1 MRIAINCRSFLLK
14 NYTGIGRYAYNL
26 VKSLSFLDYESEYVL
41 YARKGLFDFKR
52 ALPKVG
58 GKNFHPCI
66 DWQGQ
71 GPAKAL
77 KLVDIYHS
85 PSPDRLPDIKAKI
98 IVTVH
103 DRIYKM
109 YPQGHTEETID
120 ATQKY
125 FEEMMERA
133 DKIIC
138 CSKNTLEDLKKFF
151 PVDERK
157 TAVVYQGVDGKVFH
171 RLGAEEE
178 KEAGR
183 FLEEKGITSSF
194 LLFIGTIE
202 PRKNLS
208 NLIKAFALLKQ
219 QKAFDGKLVVA
230 GMKGWMQEHIS
241 SMIAQEG
248 LGRDVIF
255 LGYLSDFELCALY
268 NKTKAFVF
276 PSFYEGF
283 GFPILEAFQC
293 GAAVVTSKSSSCG
306 EVASNGAVLI
316 DPSSPDDIASGIKK
330 ILSDERFVSALKEKA
345 LRRAQDFSFEKT
357 AQETFKV
364 YQEVYQKV

>member
-26 VKSLSFLDYESEYVL
+26 VKSLSSVDHENEYVL
-41 YARKGLFDFKR
+41 YARKGLLDFKR
-52 ALPKVG
+52 ALPNIG
-58 GKNFHPCI
+58 GKKFYPCI

-77 KLVDIYHS
+77 KSIDIYHS

-103 DRIYKM
+103 DLIYKM
-109 YPQGHTEETID
+109 YPQGHTQETLD
-120 ATQKY
+120 ATQEY
-125 FEEMMERA
+125 FQQMMERA

-138 CSKNTLEDLKKFF
+138 CSQHTLNDLKQCF
-151 PVDERK
+151 PSSEGK
-157 TAVVYQGVDGKVFH
+157 ACVVHQGVDGKVFH
-171 RLGAEEE
+171 RLSVDEQEEAE
-178 KEAGR
+178 K
-183 FLEEKGITSSF
+183 FLKEKGIEQPF
-194 LLFIGTIE
+194 FLFIGTIE

-208 NLIKAFALLKQ
+208 NLIKAFVLLKQ

-230 GMKGWMQEHIS
+230 GMKGWMQEHLS
-241 SMIAQEG
+241 AMIAQEG
-248 LGRDVIF
+248 LTQEIIF

-283 GFPILEAFQC
+283 GFPLLEAFKC
-293 GAAVVTSKSSSCG
+293 GAAVVASKSSSCG
-306 EVASNGAVLI
+306 EVAQDGAVLI
-316 DPSSPDDIASGIKK
+316 DPSSPDDIANGIKK
-330 ILSDERFVSALKEKA
+330 ILNDTRFVSTLKEKA

-357 AQETFKV
+357 AQKTLKV
-364 YQEVYQKV
+364 YQEVYQKA